1 MSKDMTPKERAEN
14 YMMLKAGYKQS
25 PLKRIEI
32 VIDFYY
38 KRGVNKERVNKVKS
52 KILKKMY
59 KL

>member
-1 MSKDMTPKERAEN
+1 MEN
-14 YMMLKAGYKQS
+14 K
-25 PLKRIEI
+25 LKRIEA

>member
-1 MSKDMTPKERAEN
+1 MEN
-14 YMMLKAGYKQS
+14 K
-25 PLKRIEI
+25 LKRIEI

-52 KILKKMY
+52 KILKRMY